1 MGRRIII
8 LVCTLGQSWQVIPEA
23 HALLA
28 PKKCN
33 LYRDQPRPSPIFVPA
48 LPEPSE
54 VWVITKPDTRGKE
67 DIDRLNKEKKGQ
79 AMTSRSSNPG
89 SHRWRGPTQRPVRY

>member
-1 MGRRIII
+1 MTNQAPPTIDPTAAQRWQNHPSSESPWLHEEIARRMEERLDWIK
-8 LVCTLGQSWQVIPEA
+8 LQPQSWAHWEPLRGGMQA

-33 LYRDQPRPSPIFVPA
+33 LYRDQPRTSPIFVPA

-54 VWVITKPDTRGKE
+54 V
-67 DIDRLNKEKKGQ
+67 
-79 AMTSRSSNPG
+79 
-89 SHRWRGPTQRPVRY
+89 